1 VPSAKQGYHALD
13 MGTHAA
19 RNVARLLSGKKPEA
33 FRAQEKPALVSFGD
47 LATYLVW
54 GRFAV
59 ASPLLAG
66 TKEAVYE
73 IVMARLDD
81 RPPATRA
88 RDAVRR
94 LLEAGRGLVWP
105 GLVSPAALLRA
116 GPFEVLG
123 AR

>member
-1 VPSAKQGYHALD
+1 
-13 MGTHAA
+13 
-19 RNVARLLSGKKPEA
+19 
-33 FRAQEKPALVSFGD
+33 
-47 LATYLVW
+47 VW

-81 RPPATRA
+81 RPPVPRA

-94 LLEAGRGLVWP
+94 FLEAGRGLVWP
-105 GLVSPAALLRA
+105 GLGSPAALLRA
-116 GPFEVLG
+116 GRFEVLG
-123 AR
+123 TR